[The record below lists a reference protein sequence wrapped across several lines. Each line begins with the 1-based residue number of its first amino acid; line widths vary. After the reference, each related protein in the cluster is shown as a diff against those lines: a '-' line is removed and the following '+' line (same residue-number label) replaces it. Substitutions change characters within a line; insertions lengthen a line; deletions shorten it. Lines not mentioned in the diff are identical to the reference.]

1 MNPTSDA
8 IVNPAMDVYLVPV
21 GTSRYELYCEVPDE
35 PDEPED
41 TPSKGFIHRIRVQYF
56 QGPRFNVAL
65 VLEVAI
71 PHEQL
76 RVFST
81 DEFKPPANP
90 EDWKFP
96 VR

>member
-1 MNPTSDA
+1 MTKSG
-8 IVNPAMDVYLVPV
+8 II
-21 GTSRYELYCEVPDE
+21 EL
-35 PDEPED
+35 
-41 TPSKGFIHRIRVQYF
+41 SGGIHSIRVQYF

-71 PHEQL
+71 PHEEV

-96 VR
+96 SVTPR

>member
-1 MNPTSDA
+1 
-8 IVNPAMDVYLVPV
+8 
-21 GTSRYELYCEVPDE
+21 
-35 PDEPED
+35 
-41 TPSKGFIHRIRVQYF
+41 
-56 QGPRFNVAL
+56 L

-71 PHEQL
+71 PHEEV

-96 VR
+96 SVTPR